1 MHQLNSLSRWLAT
14 PLVSGA
20 SVALAADGEIQQVC
34 NCNRGGGGGLAM
46 SAGPIPEYM
55 PPAMPMLGAEPMLL
69 SGPGLS
75 MGPVGDVAPPPGT
88 LGRTYSLPTR
98 LVPAEKHPRVGMLD
112 VRANAEDVIVS
123 DTKEFREEDDVK
135 GFQDEQNSGLWH
147 FETKP
152 LLPGVPHVYKVE
164 LINGGVTTDVRYV
177 RMVRGRIIE
186 LTF

>member
-1 MHQLNSLSRWLAT
+1 MNQMQTLSRWLAT
-14 PLVSGA
+14 PLVWGA
-20 SVALAADGEIQQVC
+20 SIAVAADGDIQQVC
-34 NCNRGGGGGLAM
+34 NCNRGGGMAM
-46 SAGPIPEYM
+46 PSAPIPEYM
-55 PPAMPMLGAEPMLL
+55 PPAMPLLAAEPSLL
-69 SGPGLS
+69 PAPLMGTMDPGA
-75 MGPVGDVAPPPGT
+75 VAPPPGT

-112 VRANAEDVIVS
+112 VVATAEDVIVS
-123 DTKEFREEDDVK
+123 DTKEFREEDEVK
-135 GFQDEQNSGLWH
+135 GFQDEQNPGVWH

-177 RMVRGRIIE
+177 RLIRGRIIE